1 MASPKCIY
9 WFRNDLR
16 ISDNPALFAAAEM
29 GEVLPVFIL
38 SDSENDLGSA
48 SKWWL
53 HHSLHDLNER
63 LGDRLNLLRGDAT
76 KIICDLA
83 KEQEID
89 AVFWNRCYE
98 PTHLA
103 QERSIAR
110 NLEQLG
116 IEANSFNGS
125 ALWEPWEVLKGDGS
139 PYKVFTPFF
148 RRGCLS
154 RPLPDEPVGGVASI
168 KLSDLVESTTSLEDM
183 NLLPSVDWDSGLRE
197 RWDVSEAGA
206 HQNLNEFLE
215 NKLSGYSEG
224 RDFPSRHMSSNLSP
238 YISWGLI
245 SAHRIYQ
252 RLKQRMGQFE
262 DGSYDDAFLSQLG
275 WRGFAQS
282 LLYHFPDLPEKNMQ
296 RKFDSFPWIENESNF
311 DAWKMGQTGFPFV
324 DAAMR
329 ELWQTGFM
337 HNRLRMVAGSF
348 LVKNLLIDWRRGRDW
363 FWDCLVDADLA
374 NNSMGWQWV
383 SGCGVDAAPYFRVFN
398 PVTQGRKFDPDGAY
412 TYRYVP
418 ELQKL
423 PIKYLFSPWDAP
435 AAVLEEAEVVL
446 GTDYPEPIV
455 DIAESRKRALEA
467 YSMVRSQG
475 K

>member
-1 MASPKCIY
+1 M
-9 WFRNDLR
+9 R
-16 ISDNPALFAAAEM
+16 ISDNPALSAAAEM
-29 GEVLPVFIL
+29 GQVLPVFIL
-38 SDSENDLGSA
+38 PDSENTLGS
-48 SKWWL
+48 STKWWL
-53 HHSLHDLNER
+53 HHALTELNAR
-63 LGDRLNLLRGDAT
+63 LRNRLLLFRGDAR

-83 KEQEID
+83 EEQHVD

-98 PTHLA
+98 PISLT
-103 QERSIAR
+103 QEKSIAR
-110 NLEQLG
+110 DLDQLG
-116 IEANSFNGS
+116 VDVNSFNGS

-154 RPLPDEPVGGVASI
+154 RPSPDEPVGEIKSI
-168 KLSDLVESTTSLEDM
+168 SLSDEVESTTSLADM
-183 NLLPSVDWDSGLRE
+183 NLLSSFDWYGSLRE

-206 HQNLNEFLE
+206 HRALDDFLE
-215 NKLSGYSEG
+215 NKLSGYSDG

-245 SAHRIYQ
+245 SVHRIYQ
-252 RLKQRMGQFE
+252 SVIKKKRQSEKE
-262 DGSYDDAFLSQLG
+262 PYDDTFLSQLA

-296 RKFDSFPWIENESNF
+296 IKFDSFPWIDNETNF
-311 DAWKMGQTGFPFV
+311 DAWKTGQTGYPFV

-337 HNRLRMVAGSF
+337 HNRLRMVVGSF
-348 LVKNLLIDWRRGRDW
+348 LVKNLLVDWRRGRDW

-398 PVTQGRKFDPDGAY
+398 PVTQGKKFDPDGAY
-412 TYRYVP
+412 TYRFLP
-418 ELQKL
+418 ELKKL
-423 PIKYLFSPWDAP
+423 PLKYLFCPWDAP
-435 AAVLEEAEVVL
+435 HSVLEEAEVVL

-455 DIAESRKRALEA
+455 DLSESRKRALEA
-467 YSMVRSQG
+467 YSMIR
-475 K
+475 